1 MYISKTNK
9 GDFMLRKTVIIT
21 GGFGGI
27 GGSIAETFA
36 QNGYNIALTYNHFF
50 DTNFIKKLKCYD
62 VEVFAMKCDQ
72 TKENDIINFVN
83 SAFNEFEYIDAFIAC
98 AGLAETPIEL
108 INKPTEMIDEIISVN
123 FRGTILFNREIL
135 RHFVSQ
141 KHGNIV
147 NISSIYGNSGA
158 CLESVYAACKAGI
171 INLTK
176 SLAKESAPYI
186 RINCIAPG
194 CIDTKMIAT
203 LDQTDRETIIS
214 QTPLARLGTPED
226 IANIA
231 YFLCNSQSSFIT
243 GETVYVTGGVDQFN

>member
-1 MYISKTNK
+1 
-9 GDFMLRKTVIIT
+9 MLRKTVIIT

-27 GGSIAETFA
+27 GSAVAETFA
-36 QNGYNIALTYNHFF
+36 QNGYNLALSYNHNF
-50 DTNFIKKLKCYD
+50 DTAFIKKLKDYG

-83 SAFNEFEYIDAFIAC
+83 SAFNEFEYIDAFVAC

-108 INKPTEMIDEIISVN
+108 INKPTEMIDEVISTN
-123 FRGTILFNREIL
+123 LRGTILFNREVL
-135 RHFVSQ
+135 RHFISQ

-158 CLESVYAACKAGI
+158 CLESVYSACKAGI

-176 SLAKESAPYI
+176 SLAREAAPYV

-194 CIDTKMIAT
+194 CIDTKMVSN
-203 LDQTDRETIIS
+203 LDEHDRETIIN
-214 QTPLARLGTPED
+214 QTPLARLGTPQD
-226 IANIA
+226 IASVA
-231 YFLCNSQSSFIT
+231 LFLSTTQSSFIT
-243 GETVYVTGGVDQFN
+243 GETISVTGGVEQF

>member
-1 MYISKTNK
+1 
-9 GDFMLRKTVIIT
+9 MLRKTAIIS

-27 GGSIAETFA
+27 GKSIAEHFA
-36 QNGYNIALTYNHFF
+36 QNGYNLALTYNQSF
-50 DTNFIKKLKCYD
+50 DPSFIKKLKGFD

-72 TKENDIINFVN
+72 SKENDIRNFVN

-98 AGLAETPIEL
+98 AGQEEEPIEL
-108 INKPTEMIDEIISVN
+108 INKQTEIIDEIISIN
-123 FRGTILFNREIL
+123 LRGTILFNREIL
-135 RHFVSQ
+135 RHFMRQ

-176 SLAKESAPYI
+176 SLAKEAAPYV

-194 CIDTKMIAT
+194 CIDTPMVAN
-203 LDQTDRETIIS
+203 LSPADRETIIE
-214 QTPLARLGTPED
+214 QTPLGRMGQPED
-226 IANIA
+226 IASVA
-231 YFLCNSQSSFIT
+231 LFLTNSQSSFIT
-243 GETVYVTGGVDQFN
+243 GQTVSVTGGVEQY